1 MEERIVVFSVIVFAF
16 LVVLMFLIL
25 QTGAKR
31 DKFIE
36 HVLEMRKK
44 EKILAYLKEYEQPE
58 KRIKRIEYLKN
69 EDSNPFP
76 LFKTSKEEI
85 ENLERMEEIKKFYEA
100 DLKAIDEYLEKFKKE
115 NQKWTRKEN

>member
-1 MEERIVVFSVIVFAF
+1 MEERIIVFSVIVFAF

-44 EKILAYLKEYEQPE
+44 EKILAYLQEYSQPK
-58 KRIKRIEYLKN
+58 KRNERIEYLKSK
-69 EDSNPFP
+69 DSEPFS
-76 LFKTSKEEI
+76 LFKTSREEI
-85 ENLERMEEIKKFYEA
+85 ENLENIDEIKQFYEA
-100 DLKAIDEYLEKFKKE
+100 NLKAIDEYLKRFEKEK
-115 NQKWTRKEN
+115 